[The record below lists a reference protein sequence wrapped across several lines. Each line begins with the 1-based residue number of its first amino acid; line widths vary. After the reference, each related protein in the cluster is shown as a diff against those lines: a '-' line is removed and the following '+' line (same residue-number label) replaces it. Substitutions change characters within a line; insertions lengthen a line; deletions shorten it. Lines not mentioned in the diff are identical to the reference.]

1 MEMGEY
7 AKLPANETTNGR
19 AQREPPHP
27 GQNTSRGSKTYI
39 LVAVSFGLLF
49 MVQSA
54 LNVSLWLQ
62 AAECSSQSNN
72 ASTNNFTKM
81 SAGDIE
87 ALILEKDRLVQEKDQ
102 LVQEKDQLV
111 QEKDQL
117 VQEKDLLVQDKTQ
130 LVQEKDLLVQEK
142 DQLVQDKT
150 QLVEEKDQLV
160 QDKTQ
165 LVQEKDQLVQDKK
178 QLVQEKD
185 QLVRDKTQLV
195 QEKDQLV
202 QEKDL
207 LVQDKTQLVQEKD
220 LLVQEKDLLVQD
232 KTQLVEEKDQLV
244 QDKTQLVQEKDLLVQ
259 DKKQLVQEKDL
270 LVKENKEQTANNTN
284 LVNDNTRLG
293 QMVTE
298 LQNQIQPE
306 QNIPD
311 CPSGWQSHESTC
323 YQLSSRE
330 NTWQHAKEDC
340 KSKRSH
346 LVLLN
351 DEAEEKVVRGFGG
364 DAKLWMGLS
373 GNLNR
378 QKTHWYFTTVD
389 SSPLFHRNWNAPT
402 PNVARNISCAYV
414 DYHTSYL
421 KTWFLVSCEEQHKW
435 MCEMKPAS
443 ICQQNIPC
451 CPSGWQSHES
461 TCYQLSSRENT
472 WQHAKEDCES
482 KGSHLVLLNDEAEEK
497 VVRGFGGNDTL
508 WMGLRADLNRQ
519 KNQWEL
525 TVDSSRR
532 CYGNWKNPTPEVAS
546 NIYCVYVDYHTSSLK
561 NWFRVSCEEQHKW
574 MCEKKRASIFRI

>member
-1 MEMGEY
+1 MKLWLKTVTVRKMEMGEY
-7 AKLPANETTNGR
+7 AKLPANERTNGR

-27 GQNTSRGSKTYI
+27 GGSKTYI

-49 MVQSA
+49 IVQSA

-62 AAECSSQSNN
+62 AAECSTQSNN

-87 ALILEKDRLVQEKDQ
+87 ALILEKDRLVQEKKQ
-102 LVQEKDQLV
+102 LVQDTKQLV

-117 VQEKDLLVQDKTQ
+117 VQEKDLLVQDKKQ

-150 QLVEEKDQLV
+150 QLVREKDQLVQDKTQLVREKDQLVQEKDLLVQEKDQLV

-185 QLVRDKTQLV
+185 QLVQDKTQLV
-195 QEKDQLV
+195 QEKDQ
-202 QEKDL
+202 
-207 LVQDKTQLVQEKD
+207 
-220 LLVQEKDLLVQD
+220 
-232 KTQLVEEKDQLV
+232 
-244 QDKTQLVQEKDLLVQ
+244 
-259 DKKQLVQEKDL
+259 

-298 LQNQIQPE
+298 LQNQIQSE
-306 QNIPD
+306 QNIPC

-323 YQLSSRE
+323 YQLSSSE

-340 KSKRSH
+340 ESKGSH
-346 LVLLN
+346 LVVSN

-373 GNLNR
+373 GNLNSETNR
-378 QKTHWYFTTVD
+378 WYLTTVD
-389 SSPLFHRNWNAPT
+389 S
-402 PNVARNISCAYV
+402 IS
-414 DYHTSYL
+414 L
-421 KTWFLVSCEEQHKW
+421 
-435 MCEMKPAS
+435 
-443 ICQQNIPC
+443 
-451 CPSGWQSHES
+451 
-461 TCYQLSSRENT
+461 
-472 WQHAKEDCES
+472 
-482 KGSHLVLLNDEAEEK
+482 
-497 VVRGFGGNDTL
+497 
-508 WMGLRADLNRQ
+508 
-519 KNQWEL
+519 
-525 TVDSSRR
+525 
-532 CYGNWKNPTPEVAS
+532 CYGNWKEPTPKVAS
-546 NIYCVYVDYHTSSLK
+546 NIYCAYVDYHTSSLK

-574 MCEKKRASIFRI
+574 MCEMKRASIFRI